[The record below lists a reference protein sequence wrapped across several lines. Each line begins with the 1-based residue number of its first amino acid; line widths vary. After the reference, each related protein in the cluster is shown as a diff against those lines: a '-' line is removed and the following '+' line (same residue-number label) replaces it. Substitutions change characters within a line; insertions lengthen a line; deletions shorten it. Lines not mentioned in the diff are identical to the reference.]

1 MQVIDL
7 LEGNSII
14 IIDDIFILVSHSVTC
29 STSVL
34 VRLLITQNLLL
45 ENLQK
50 GISGPF

>member
-29 STSVL
+29 STSL

>member
-14 IIDDIFILVSHSVTC
+14 IIEDDIFILVSHSVTC
-29 STSVL
+29 STSL